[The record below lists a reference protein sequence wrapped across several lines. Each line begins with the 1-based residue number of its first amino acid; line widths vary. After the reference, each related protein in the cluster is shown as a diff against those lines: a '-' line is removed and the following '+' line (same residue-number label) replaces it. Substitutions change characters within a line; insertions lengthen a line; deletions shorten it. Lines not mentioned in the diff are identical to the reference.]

1 MSANKGD
8 SERCELID
16 DTYSSP
22 VAPFKVPIITPWTRM
37 GSEFSIMRVSVALSF
52 SSGPLDPTSIEAP
65 KSSRKANLESWTYCG
80 GESALLA
87 SYVV

>member
-1 MSANKGD
+1 
-8 SERCELID
+8 
-16 DTYSSP
+16 
-22 VAPFKVPIITPWTRM
+22 M